1 MNNISHMGVQQ
12 CFSVLGNEL
21 RIKIIE
27 ALKEKPM
34 GVNDLAEKVNADRT
48 NVSHSLA
55 MLKECG
61 FVHAEKNG
69 RERVYSLSSCIVSD
83 MKVTGNI
90 FELMQYHMEHHCK
103 SRCGK

>member
-1 MNNISHMGVQQ
+1 MGIQK

-21 RIKIIE
+21 RVKIIE
-27 ALKEKPM
+27 TLKEKPM
-34 GVNDLAEKVNADRT
+34 GVTELTSAVEADRT

-61 FVHAEKNG
+61 FVEVEKKG
-69 RERVYSLSSCIVSD
+69 RERVYSLSNCIVND
-83 MKVTGNI
+83 LKVTGNI
-90 FELMQYHMEHHCK
+90 FELMEHHMKHRCK

>member
-1 MNNISHMGVQQ
+1 MGIQK

-21 RIKIIE
+21 RIKIIG
-27 ALKEKPM
+27 ALKEQPM
-34 GVNDLAEKVNADRT
+34 GVSELTAAVNADRT

-61 FVHAEKNG
+61 FVEVEKKG

-103 SRCGK
+103 SRCKK

>member
-1 MNNISHMGVQQ
+1 MGIQK

-21 RIKIIE
+21 RVKIIE

-34 GVNDLAEKVNADRT
+34 GVNDLTEKVNADRT

-61 FVHAEKNG
+61 FVEAEKRG
-69 RERVYSLSSCIVSD
+69 RERVYSLSNCIVND
-83 MKVTGNI
+83 LKVTGNI
-90 FELMQYHMEHHCK
+90 FELMEHHMKHRCK
-103 SRCGK
+103 ARCGK